1 VSVGPA
7 GIDLLTSECCHSSEL
22 CIMLWFQS
30 ALPDLGHISSHL
42 VTYNVH
48 IKLNYCTE
56 IFSASLHLLVRWFSL
71 VIISNNS
78 LFFLQTRF
86 ISLNIQN
93 KEEIFI
99 DLVVNFVFNRLLKR
113 SCTLAL
119 ILTAFPRQQWL
130 SERVSMSCLYVHC
143 LACWF
148 SFSYGLCSLFLS
160 FILHKEQGYTAKI
173 MPNKAAESNSCQM
186 LWA

>member
-1 VSVGPA
+1 MSVGPG

-22 CIMLWFQS
+22 CIMLWLLS

-42 VTYNVH
+42 ATYNLR
-48 IKLNYCTE
+48 IKLNYCTG
-56 IFSASLHLLVRWFSL
+56 IFSASLRLSLRWFSL

-99 DLVVNFVFNRLLKR
+99 DLVVNFIFNKFLKR
-113 SCTLAL
+113 SCTMAL
-119 ILTAFPRQQWL
+119 ILTAFPWQQSL
-130 SERVSMSCLYVHC
+130 GESVSMLCLYAQC
-143 LACWF
+143 LAC
-148 SFSYGLCSLFLS
+148 
-160 FILHKEQGYTAKI
+160 
-173 MPNKAAESNSCQM
+173 
-186 LWA
+186 